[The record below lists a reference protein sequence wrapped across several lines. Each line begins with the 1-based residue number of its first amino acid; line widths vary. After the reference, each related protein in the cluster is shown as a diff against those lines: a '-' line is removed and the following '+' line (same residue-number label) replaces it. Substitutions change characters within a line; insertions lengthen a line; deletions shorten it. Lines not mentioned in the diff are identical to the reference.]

1 MRRYIRFPVLLLIAG
16 GFLSA
21 AGWFGVSAQNPL
33 PPELSPPSIDDLV
46 PPVENDAIDEPAPA
60 IEPEAEAKDELET
73 LFADLKAAKDATS
86 AKKIAYKIQQI
97 WLKSGSPTIDLLMA
111 RAAAAMEAKEYGLSL
126 DLLDT
131 VTRLAPDYVEGWNRR
146 ATVYYLQE
154 EFGRSLVD
162 IERVLNLEPRHWG
175 AISGLGIILRRL
187 ERRNEALTAF
197 RRVLDLNPNS
207 ENARK
212 LVDDLELET
221 AGEEI

>member
-1 MRRYIRFPVLLLIAG
+1 MSAIA
-16 GFLSA
+16 A
-21 AGWFGVSAQNPL
+21 FGVAAQNAL

-46 PPVENDAIDEPAPA
+46 PPVENNAIDEPAPVL
-60 IEPEAEAKDELET
+60 EPEAEAKDELEK
-73 LFADLKAAKDATS
+73 LFADLKAAKDPAL
-86 AKKIAYKIQQI
+86 AKKIAYQIQQI

-131 VTRLAPDYVEGWNRR
+131 VTRLAPNYAEGWNRR

-187 ERRNEALTAF
+187 ERKEEALSAF

-212 LVDDLELET
+212 SVEDLEVET
-221 AGEEI
+221 AGEAI